1 MHHIAQVKCFLPII
15 GVLVGVSLSSCNA
28 AGAFKAKNLTE
39 QQITI
44 LGTWKCIFKIGQ
56 KTIQTDKFQYSFL
69 KNNTL
74 KSDLRVGGRRVVTL
88 GVWRI
93 DQASTLVFPGKKDI
107 TTRNLKTGDVSNGR
121 IGKTTI
127 FEIVDLTSNR
137 LVFSAKEGNKVASC
151 RR

>member
-44 LGTWKCIFKIGQ
+44 LGTWNCIFKIGQ

>member
-44 LGTWKCIFKIGQ
+44 LGTWNCIFKIGQ

-93 DQASTLVFPGKKDI
+93 DQASMLVFPGKKDI
-107 TTRNLKTGDVSNGR
+107 TTQNLKTGSLKNER
-121 IGKTTI
+121 LGKTSI
-127 FEIVDLTSNR
+127 FNIEVLTSNR
-137 LVFSAKEGNKVASC
+137 LVFSSAKRGKTASC

>member
-44 LGTWKCIFKIGQ
+44 LGTWNCIFKIGQ

-107 TTRNLKTGDVSNGR
+107 TTRNLKTGDVSNAR

-127 FEIVDLTSNR
+127 FEIVGLTSNR
-137 LVFSAKEGNKVASC
+137 LVISAKKGNKVANCS
-151 RR
+151 R

>member
-1 MHHIAQVKCFLPII
+1 MHYLAQMKCFRPII
-15 GVLVGVSLSSCNA
+15 GVMVSASLSACHSV
-28 AGAFKAKNLTE
+28 GASRAENPSI
-39 QQITI
+39 QQKTI
-44 LGTWKCIFKIGQ
+44 LGTWNCVFSAGQ
-56 KTIQTDKFQYSFL
+56 KTIPTDQFRYTFSR
-69 KNNTL
+69 NNTL
-74 KSDLRVGGRRVVTL
+74 TSDLQIGVKQVVTR
-88 GVWRI
+88 GTWRI